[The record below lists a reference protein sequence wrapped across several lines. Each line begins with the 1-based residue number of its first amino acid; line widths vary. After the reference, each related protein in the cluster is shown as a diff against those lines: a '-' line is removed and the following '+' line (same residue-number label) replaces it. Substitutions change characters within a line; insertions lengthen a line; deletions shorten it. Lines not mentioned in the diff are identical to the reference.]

1 MVSAGSDDEIA
12 WVMAQEA
19 AHMMFA
25 YTRKKMANATSA
37 QMATGALAI
46 ALDVAV
52 GSPAILD
59 SAGDISMAGY
69 EAGYVAYSPEMEIE
83 ADQFAAYVLEEAGLR
98 PEATLD
104 MIVRLHRGAVP
115 APVCQ
120 GDGWAGYLGR
130 KGKTTGRSALMGK

>member
-12 WVMAQEA
+12 WIMAHEA

-46 ALDVAV
+46 ALGVAV

-59 SAGDISMAGY
+59 SVDDITMAGY
-69 EAGYVAYSPEMEIE
+69 EAGYVAYSPEMESE
-83 ADQFAAYVLEEAGLR
+83 TDQFAAYVLEEAGPR

-115 APVCQ
+115 APVRQ

-130 KGKTTGRSALMGK
+130 MGKTTGRSALMGK